1 MQMLVPAP
9 EPRQMHSEQ
18 VPASASVHKW
28 LGPATRDES
37 STLALHAIR
46 RESTRVPKLLRVVAL
61 SSRLLIV
68 KVANGAPPPRRTP
81 SKRACAEDRAGTVGK
96 WSSGKVVSRGDI
108 DVQSVAATHGNRANA
123 LRMTCLPARAV
134 LCAASWLRQRGAA
147 EALTYLDDVSV
158 CASLRAQFGKFL
170 MNKT

>member
-28 LGPATRDES
+28 LGPATRDTS
-37 STLALHAIR
+37 STLALHATR
-46 RESTRVPKLLRVVAL
+46 RESTCVPKLLRVVAL

-123 LRMTCLPARAV
+123 LRMTCCPARAAR
-134 LCAASWLRQRGAA
+134 CACLVAAATRSRRGTLR
-147 EALTYLDDVSV
+147 LTYLEVGSV
-158 CASLRAQFGKFL
+158 RVVASASLASF
-170 MNKT
+170 